1 MEKSLLSQAQADLA
15 ETDSANMGMPVDEI
29 LMARGWV
36 KEEIL
41 EEYAPLLKDEEKPK
55 ARVTSGL
62 SYDENLKVYRDI
74 LGEILG
80 ESSE

>member
-1 MEKSLLSQAQADLA
+1 MSQAQADLA

-29 LMARGWV
+29 LIARGWI

-41 EEYAPLLKDEEKPK
+41 EEYSPLLTPEEKPK
-55 ARVTSGL
+55 VKMASGL
-62 SYDENLKVYRDI
+62 TYDENLKVYRDI